1 MNETKVLSARIPFEH
16 YIDVIRRA
24 QKCKLSVSD
33 YMIFLLFEDTEKQES
48 VRNLTAQNKLLEQQ
62 LKAAIQEIQHKSVE
76 VERLNGELVKA
87 TPIVKPLSI
96 PKEKKTLA
104 PVKEKSVAT
113 KKKVP
118 AKTKQSGP
126 EKTAITV

>member
-1 MNETKVLSARIPFEH
+1 MNETKILSARIPFEH

-24 QKCKLSVSD
+24 QQCKLSVSD
-33 YMIFLLFEDTEKQES
+33 YLIFLLFEDTEKQES

-62 LKAAIQEIQHKSVE
+62 LKTAIQEIQHKSVE
-76 VERLNGELVKA
+76 VERLNSELVKA

-126 EKTAITV
+126 EKTAIKV